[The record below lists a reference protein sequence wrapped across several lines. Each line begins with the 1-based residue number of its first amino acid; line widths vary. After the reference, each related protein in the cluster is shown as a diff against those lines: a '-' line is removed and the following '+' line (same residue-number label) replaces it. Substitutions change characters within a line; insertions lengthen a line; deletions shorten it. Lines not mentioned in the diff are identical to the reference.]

1 MTRTEFCAFLRG
13 HDNFV
18 ILTHRRPDGDTI
30 GSAAA
35 LCRGLRQIGKTA
47 FVLTNEQFTPRFG
60 PFLDGLTCEALPAG
74 ATVISADI
82 ASEGLLSF
90 DAVRLQLMPVCAV
103 DHHGSNSLAC
113 PKLVE
118 ADKAACG
125 EIVYAV
131 LTELGVTVTKQIAEC
146 LYTAISTDTGCF
158 KFSNTTANTH
168 RTAAALI
175 AAGADVY
182 PINKLFFDTKSFAR
196 LRLEAKLTDTMEFY
210 AGGAVGV
217 CMMPKNLL
225 AEFTVTEDDLD
236 SISGFAR
243 SIEGVRIGIM
253 IREVEDGL
261 GKISLRTEAP
271 YDASAICQR
280 LGGGGHA
287 AAAGASVPGGI
298 EGAKAAILQALRDSG
313 VKL

>member
-35 LCRGLRQIGKTA
+35 LCRGLRQLGKTA

-60 PFLDGLTCEALPAG
+60 PFLDGLTCDALPAG

-103 DHHGSNSLAC
+103 AHHGSNSLAC

-210 AGGAVGV
+210 ADGAVGV
-217 CMMPKNLL
+217 CTMPKSLL
-225 AEFTVTEDDLD
+225 AAFTVTEDDLD

-313 VKL
+313 VRL

>member
-1 MTRTEFCAFLRG
+1 MLR
-13 HDNFV
+13 
-18 ILTHRRPDGDTI
+18 
-30 GSAAA
+30 
-35 LCRGLRQIGKTA
+35 
-47 FVLTNEQFTPRFG
+47 NEQFTPRFAA
-60 PFLDGLTCEALPAG
+60 LLEGLVCEDAPAD
-74 ATVISADI
+74 ACVISTDI

-90 DAVRLQLMPVCAV
+90 DAVRLGLTPVCAV

-125 EIVYAV
+125 EIIHAI
-131 LTELGVTVTKQIAEC
+131 LLELGVTVTKRIAEC
-146 LYTAISTDTGCF
+146 LYVAISTDTGCF
-158 KFSNTTANTH
+158 KFSNTTSNTH

-175 AAGADVY
+175 EAGADVY
-182 PINKLFFDTKSFAR
+182 PINKLFFDTKSFSR
-196 LRLEAKLTDTMEFY
+196 LRMEAKLTETMEFY
-210 AGGAVGV
+210 ADGTVGV
-217 CMMPKNLL
+217 CVMPKRLL
-225 AEFTVTEDDLD
+225 AEFSATEDDLD

-243 SIEGVRIGIM
+243 SIEGVRIGVM

-271 YDASAICQR
+271 YDAAQICGL

-287 AAAGASVPGGI
+287 AAAGASVPGGV

>member
-1 MTRTEFCAFLRG
+1 
-13 HDNFV
+13 
-18 ILTHRRPDGDTI
+18 
-30 GSAAA
+30 
-35 LCRGLRQIGKTA
+35 
-47 FVLTNEQFTPRFG
+47 
-60 PFLDGLTCEALPAG
+60 
-74 ATVISADI
+74 
-82 ASEGLLSF
+82 
-90 DAVRLQLMPVCAV
+90 
-103 DHHGSNSLAC
+103 
-113 PKLVE
+113 
-118 ADKAACG
+118 
-125 EIVYAV
+125 
-131 LTELGVTVTKQIAEC
+131 
-146 LYTAISTDTGCF
+146 
-158 KFSNTTANTH
+158 
-168 RTAAALI
+168 
-175 AAGADVY
+175 
-182 PINKLFFDTKSFAR
+182 
-196 LRLEAKLTDTMEFY
+196 MEFY

-217 CMMPKNLL
+217 CMMPKSLL